1 MSQTSQAISSIL
13 VWGPAGPQGYDGQ
26 GLSEILHRFEKVDVQ
41 QEPSRTFSSF
51 VKGYTTL
58 PVKATRK

>member
-1 MSQTSQAISSIL
+1 MSQAISSIF
-13 VWGPAGPQGYDGQ
+13 VWGPAGPQGCDGR
-26 GLSEILHRFEKVDVQ
+26 LSEILHRFEKVEVQ

-58 PVKATRK
+58 PVKVTRK